1 MLVPTASARRN
12 LSSLSLALTV
22 DRPILLYGPAGSGKS
37 LLAREA
43 ARLISNSGADGVDH
57 EPGASS
63 TPLLELHL
71 DDQTDSKS
79 LLGAH
84 ACTDVPGEFAWS
96 PGALTRAAAAGTWV
110 LIEDLDRAP
119 FEVLAAIGPLLE
131 GRPLTLPGRT
141 RPLIAAPGFRVFGTV
156 TTVGAGGVVLGGA
169 ADFGAL
175 WTHVPVEPLSVSETL
190 RVAKAR
196 YPGLPPP
203 ALKRMLSTMVAAKSG
218 NSGGG
223 GFGLAIRSAAGR
235 EPGVRDFLKLCA
247 RVDTLGVFDRQN
259 EDEVSM
265 SNECGPQENDDE
277 EDDHFNDED
286 GWFCSEA
293 QALPVVVESLDVF
306 AGHLT
311 TKEAR
316 AQAAE
321 VVAGLW
327 NVLPSRAVEI
337 ATTIRPEFVQA
348 GDYLKI
354 GRVTLPKLPQAR
366 GGVTASS
373 SFAPTSHAL
382 RLMETLAASAQACEP
397 VLLVGETGCGK
408 TALVQRLAEGTG
420 RDLVVQNLSLQTD
433 GADLLGGFR
442 PVELRQL
449 AEEVL
454 REFLRLFPLL
464 FSATQNARFCQA
476 ITSSFERRQWSRLSK
491 GLRNAAKMAMDK

>member
-1 MLVPTASARRN
+1 AHAALNLVPHN
-12 LSSLSLALTV
+12 
-22 DRPILLYGPAGSGKS
+22 
-37 LLAREA
+37 
-43 ARLISNSGADGVDH
+43 ADGVGPEH
-57 EPGASS
+57 GASS

-84 ACTDVPGEFAWS
+84 ACTDVPGEFAWR

-141 RPLIAAPGFRVFGTV
+141 RPLRAAPGFRVFGTV
-156 TTVGAGGVVLGGA
+156 TTVGAGGVMLGGA

-190 RVAKAR
+190 HVAKAR

-218 NSGGG
+218 KSGGG
-223 GFGLAIRSAAGR
+223 GFGFASRSAAGR

-247 RVDTLGVFDRQN
+247 RVDTLGMFDRHN

-265 SNECGPQENDDE
+265 SNECGAQEKDVGKDDA
-277 EDDHFNDED
+277 EDDGHLDDED

-293 QALPVVVESLDVF
+293 QAFPVVVESLDVF

-311 TKEAR
+311 SKEAR
-316 AQAAE
+316 AHAAE
-321 VVAGLW
+321 VVAGRW
-327 NVLPSRAVEI
+327 NVLPSKAVEI
-337 ATTIRPEFVQA
+337 ATTTRPEFVEA
-348 GDYLKI
+348 EDYLKI
-354 GRVTLPKLPQAR
+354 GRVTLPKVPQAR
-366 GGVTASS
+366 GSVTASS

-449 AEEVL
+449 AEV
-454 REFLRLFPLL
+454 
-464 FSATQNARFCQA
+464 
-476 ITSSFERRQWSRLSK
+476 
-491 GLRNAAKMAMDK
+491 

>member
-1 MLVPTASARRN
+1 LHAKTAPPPSSSSSSSSREHDRRHGEGGRGVPMLVPTNSARRN

-43 ARLISNSGADGVDH
+43 SRLISNSGADGVDP

-63 TPLLELHL
+63 TALLELHL

-84 ACTDVPGEFAWS
+84 ACTDVPGEFAWR

-141 RPLIAAPGFRVFGTV
+141 RPLRAAPGFRVFGTV
-156 TTVGAGGVVLGGA
+156 TTVGDGGVVLGGA

-190 RVAKAR
+190 HVAKAR

-223 GFGLAIRSAAGR
+223 GFGFASRSAAGR

-247 RVDTLGVFDRQN
+247 RVDTLGVFDRHD

-265 SNECGPQENDDE
+265 SNECGPQGKDVGKED
-277 EDDHFNDED
+277 EDDSHLNDED

-316 AQAAE
+316 AHAAE

-327 NVLPSRAVEI
+327 NVLPSKAVEF
-337 ATTIRPEFVQA
+337 ATTTRPEFVEA
-348 GDYLKI
+348 DDYLKI
-354 GRVTLPKLPQAR
+354 GRVTLPKVRQAR
-366 GGVTASS
+366 GGFTASS

-449 AEEVL
+449 AEV
-454 REFLRLFPLL
+454 RE
-464 FSATQNARFCQA
+464 
-476 ITSSFERRQWSRLSK
+476 I
-491 GLRNAAKMAMDK
+491 D

>member
-12 LSSLSLALTV
+12 LSSLSLALAV
-22 DRPILLYGPAGSGKS
+22 DRPVLLYGPAGSGKS

-43 ARLISNSGADGVDH
+43 ARLISNSGADGVD
-57 EPGASS
+57 PDPRASSS

-84 ACTDVPGEFAWS
+84 ACTDVPGEFAWR

-190 RVAKAR
+190 HVAKAR
-196 YPGLPPP
+196 YPGLPSP
-203 ALKRMLSTMVAAKSG
+203 ALKRMLNTMVAAQSG
-218 NSGGG
+218 KSGGG
-223 GFGLAIRSAAGR
+223 SFGSASRSAAGR

-247 RVDTLGVFDRQN
+247 RVDTLGVFERQK
-259 EDEVSM
+259 EDEVSR
-265 SNECGPQENDDE
+265 SNEGRRQAEDV
-277 EDDHFNDED
+277 EDDDDHLDVEG

-316 AQAAE
+316 AHAAE

-337 ATTIRPEFVQA
+337 ATTTRPELVQA
-348 GDYLKI
+348 EDYLKI
-354 GRVTLPKLPQAR
+354 GRVTLPKMPQAR
-366 GGVTASS
+366 GSVGASS

-382 RLMETLAASAQACEP
+382 RLMETLAASARACEP

-449 AEEVL
+449 AEV
-454 REFLRLFPLL
+454 REMKPFVVSCCTMFCR
-464 FSATQNARFCQA
+464 FSTLAER
-476 ITSSFERRQWSRLSK
+476 ITF
-491 GLRNAAKMAMDK
+491 